1 MTLTEFQNQIRAG
14 IPERL
19 PAPKAYDPAVNH
31 APRRKEILSAEERV
45 LALRNALR
53 YFPENLHAELAR
65 EFADELH
72 RYGRIYMYRLRP
84 DYAMH
89 ARPIDDWRSTPT
101 NGLPTAATVPYSRP
115 GRSTC

>member
-53 YFPENLHAELAR
+53 LSLIH
-65 EFADELH
+65 
-72 RYGRIYMYRLRP
+72 I
-84 DYAMH
+84 
-89 ARPIDDWRSTPT
+89 
-101 NGLPTAATVPYSRP
+101 
-115 GRSTC
+115 